1 VPKGQLDGLRAAAQ
15 HYCMMSDG
23 RPLIAVVDDDSSVRK
38 ALAHLLTVKSYAA
51 NTFGSAK
58 EFLQSLDQQKPNC
71 LVLDLHMPECGGL
84 DLQHHL
90 LRNGIKIPTVIITAH
105 DEIGLRERCSNAGAS
120 AFLVKP
126 ISVDILINAIDAAMK
141 PH

>member
-1 VPKGQLDGLRAAAQ
+1 MLSNV
-15 HYCMMSDG
+15 
-23 RPLIAVVDDDSSVRK
+23 RPLIAVVDDDLSVRK
-38 ALAHLLTVKSYAA
+38 ALAHLLAVKSYSTS
-51 NTFGSAK
+51 TFGSAK
-58 EFLQSLDQQKPNC
+58 EFLSSLDQQKPSC
-71 LVLDLHMPECGGL
+71 LVLDLHMPEWGGL

-126 ISVDILINAIDAAMK
+126 ISVDALIGAIDSAMQ
-141 PH
+141 PPVVTPQPGRTGGSGR

>member
-1 VPKGQLDGLRAAAQ
+1 ML
-15 HYCMMSDG
+15 SNG

-38 ALAHLLTVKSYAA
+38 ALAHLLRVSSYTA

-58 EFLQSLDQQKPNC
+58 EFLDSLDQQKPDC
-71 LVLDLHMPECGGL
+71 LVLDLHMPDWGGL

-90 LRNGIKIPTVIITAH
+90 LRNGIKIPTVVITAH
-105 DEIGLRERCSNAGAS
+105 DEVGLRERCSNAGAV

-126 ISVDILINAIDAAMK
+126 IPVDALINAIDSAMQ

>member
-1 VPKGQLDGLRAAAQ
+1 
-15 HYCMMSDG
+15 MTSNG

-38 ALAHLLTVKSYAA
+38 ALGRLLTVKSYAA

-58 EFLQSLDQQKPNC
+58 EFLESLKQQRFNC

-90 LRNGIKIPTVIITAH
+90 LRNGIKSP
-105 DEIGLRERCSNAGAS
+105 S
-120 AFLVKP
+120 
-126 ISVDILINAIDAAMK
+126 
-141 PH
+141 

>member
-1 VPKGQLDGLRAAAQ
+1 ML
-15 HYCMMSDG
+15 SNG
-23 RPLIAVVDDDSSVRK
+23 RPLIAVVDDDLSVRK
-38 ALAHLLTVKSYAA
+38 ALAQLLTVNSFTT

-58 EFLQSLDQQKPNC
+58 EFLNSLGQGTPNC
-71 LVLDLHMPECGGL
+71 LVLDLHMPDWGGL

-126 ISVDILINAIDAAMK
+126 ISADALIGAIDTALK

>member
-1 VPKGQLDGLRAAAQ
+1 
-15 HYCMMSDG
+15 MMSDG

-38 ALAHLLTVKSYAA
+38 ALGHLLTVKSYAA

-58 EFLQSLDQQKPNC
+58 EFLDSLDQGAPPNC

-126 ISVDILINAIDAAMK
+126 ISVDILIDAIDAAMK

>member
-1 VPKGQLDGLRAAAQ
+1 ML
-15 HYCMMSDG
+15 SNG
-23 RPLIAVVDDDSSVRK
+23 RPLIAVVDDDLSVRK
-38 ALAHLLTVKSYAA
+38 ALAHLLAVKSYTAS
-51 NTFGSAK
+51 TFGSAK
-58 EFLQSLDQQKPNC
+58 EFLSSLDQQKPNC
-71 LVLDLHMPECGGL
+71 LVLDLHMPEWGGL

-126 ISVDILINAIDAAMK
+126 ISVEALIDAIDTAMQ

>member
-1 VPKGQLDGLRAAAQ
+1 
-15 HYCMMSDG
+15 MSKD
-23 RPLIAVVDDDSSVRK
+23 RPLVAVVDDDSSVRR
-38 ALAHLLTVKSYAA
+38 ALAHLLSVKSYATS
-51 NTFGSAK
+51 TFGSAK
-58 EFLQSLDQQKPNC
+58 EFLSSLDHGEPPNC
-71 LVLDLHMPECGGL
+71 LVLDLHMPEWGGL

-105 DEIGLRERCSNAGAS
+105 DEVGLRERCSNAGAS

-126 ISVDILINAIDAAMK
+126 ISVDALIGAIDAAMQ

>member
-1 VPKGQLDGLRAAAQ
+1 
-15 HYCMMSDG
+15 
-23 RPLIAVVDDDSSVRK
+23 
-38 ALAHLLTVKSYAA
+38 
-51 NTFGSAK
+51 
-58 EFLQSLDQQKPNC
+58 
-71 LVLDLHMPECGGL
+71 MPEWGGL

-105 DEIGLRERCSNAGAS
+105 DEVGLRERCSNAGAS

-126 ISVDILINAIDAAMK
+126 VSVDALIGAIDAAMQ

>member
-1 VPKGQLDGLRAAAQ
+1 
-15 HYCMMSDG
+15 MSDS
-23 RPLIAVVDDDSSVRK
+23 RPLIAVVDDDSSVRR
-38 ALAHLLTVKSYAA
+38 ALAHLLTVKSYTA

-58 EFLQSLDQQKPNC
+58 EFLSSLGQGTPNC

-126 ISVDILINAIDAAMK
+126 ISVDALINAIDTAMQPHRAA
-141 PH
+141 